1 MATRTTGKAAQT
13 QKKTAAAMLRDRK
26 IEAYREQIQ
35 QDQKVISA
43 LEIDRNALL
52 STDLIGITVS
62 HFTFGSGTVVA
73 QEPTNITVEFSFG
86 NKKFIMP
93 SAFID
98 GFLSTAD
105 PEINSK
111 FEQYQSIGE
120 QIKTVKEDI
129 CLANRSITILEN
141 K

>member
-1 MATRTTGKAAQT
+1 MTVST
-13 QKKTAAAMLRDRK
+13 L
-26 IEAYREQIQ
+26 EAN
-35 QDQKVISA
+35 
-43 LEIDRNALL
+43 RNALL
-52 STDLIGITVS
+52 STDLIGVTVI

-73 QEPTNITVEFSFG
+73 QESTNITVEFSFG
-86 NKKFIMP
+86 NKRFIMP

-98 GFLSTAD
+98 GFLSTTD

-129 CLANRSITILEN
+129 CLANRSISILES